1 MSELSFTIEEVRDEV
16 MNEVLQE
23 TKLIKE
29 LIKSKEDVNIKHQ
42 EFLTRLDERNSW
54 GKNQVKELF
63 IEVVTNLKI

>member
-1 MSELSFTIEEVRDEV
+1 MSDLSFTIEEVRDEV

-23 TKLIKE
+23 TKQIKE
-29 LIKSKEDVNIKHQ
+29 LIKSKDDVNIKHQ
-42 EFLTRLDERNSW
+42 EFLSRLNERNSW

>member
-42 EFLTRLDERNSW
+42 EFLSRLNERNSW

>member
-1 MSELSFTIEEVRDEV
+1 MSELSVTIEEVRDEV

-23 TKLIKE
+23 TKQIKE
-29 LIKSKEDVNIKHQ
+29 LIKSKDDVNIKHQ
-42 EFLTRLDERNSW
+42 EFLSRLNERNSW

>member
-23 TKLIKE
+23 TKQIKE